1 MVMLNNLLR
10 ITMKNF
16 ILGVLLTLSAT
27 SWSLTTNPDGSVML
41 DKDEVRN
48 INLRWETLNQ
58 NFNLCVAQVGALR
71 AKLESLEQAKC
82 S

>member
-1 MVMLNNLLR
+1 
-10 ITMKNF
+10 MKNF
-16 ILGVLLTLSAT
+16 ILGVILTLSAT

-58 NFNLCVAQVGALR
+58 NFNLCVSQVGLLRTKVEAL
-71 AKLESLEQAKC
+71 ETAKC